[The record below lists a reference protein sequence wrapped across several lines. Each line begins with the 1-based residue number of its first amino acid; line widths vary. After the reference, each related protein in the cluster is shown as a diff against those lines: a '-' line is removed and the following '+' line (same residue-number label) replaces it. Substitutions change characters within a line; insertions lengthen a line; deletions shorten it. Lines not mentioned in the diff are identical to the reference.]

1 MDSNINKIQIEILV
15 KSNDRNKAIKVAK
28 EVMKMFEDKV
38 KAQELKEL
46 DVLNVRV
53 NATAVDKKNI

>member
-15 KSNDRNKAIKVAK
+15 KSNDRNKAIKVAR
-28 EVMKMFEDKV
+28 EVMKMFEDKT

-46 DVLNVRV
+46 DVLNVSV
-53 NATAVDKKNI
+53 NATVVA